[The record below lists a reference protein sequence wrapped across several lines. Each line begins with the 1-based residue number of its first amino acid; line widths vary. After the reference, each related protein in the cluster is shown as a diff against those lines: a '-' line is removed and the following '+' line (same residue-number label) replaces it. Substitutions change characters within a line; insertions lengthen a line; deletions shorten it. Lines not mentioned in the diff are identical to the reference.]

1 MDITAPMRTAKG
13 QERHR
18 KNVSKD
24 THVRRILLCISLI
37 PTFPMI
43 SEARFRI
50 TLFMESFTT
59 NFVPIIIAEGMERD
73 AQIWM
78 LGIIALMFTER

>member
-1 MDITAPMRTAKG
+1 M
-13 QERHR
+13 
-18 KNVSKD
+18 
-24 THVRRILLCISLI
+24 SLI

-43 SEARFRI
+43 SEVRFPI

-59 NFVPIIIAEGMERD
+59 NFVPIITAEGMEQD

-78 LGIIALMFTER
+78 LGTDALMFTER

>member
-1 MDITAPMRTAKG
+1 
-13 QERHR
+13 
-18 KNVSKD
+18 
-24 THVRRILLCISLI
+24 
-37 PTFPMI
+37 MI

-59 NFVPIIIAEGMERD
+59 NFVPIIIAEGMEQD

-78 LGIIALMFTER
+78 LGIIALMFMER